1 MTVHYYKYSRNAR
14 AAARRVGL
22 DPDVVVQPAPAG
34 FYSVDFGD
42 IEPTEP
48 EPQGDGEPVE
58 AVAVEPQPEE
68 SEPVVE
74 DKPAPDMAEL
84 YKDIASGE
92 FKEVF
97 GEPTALDVALANAHL
112 DGIPACLQRAPE
124 SAEETAA
131 REERLAHYAKD
142 ASPEREL
149 VVRKTSAAAPKE
161 AKPTKIAAVL
171 EKAKDR
177 RHHHGRGQGD
187 DGLVEDRRILRR
199 HQAGRPDADQGCER
213 SLSRRVSAARP
224 CVQSPRCPN
233 TRRRGFFTPARGLS
247 APPRGLAR
255 HRIESP

>member
-1 MTVHYYKYSRNAR
+1 MTVRYYKYSRNAR
-14 AAARRVGL
+14 AAARRIGL

-34 FYSVDFGD
+34 FFSVDFGD

-58 AVAVEPQPEE
+58 TAAAEPQPEE
-68 SEPVVE
+68 SAPVVE
-74 DKPAPDMAEL
+74 SAE
-84 YKDIASGE
+84 
-92 FKEVF
+92 V
-97 GEPTALDVALANAHL
+97 GEPNVDVALANAHL
-112 DGIPACLQRAPE
+112 DGIPAFLQRAPE

-131 REERLAHYAKD
+131 REERLARYAKD
-142 ASPEREL
+142 ARPEREL
-149 VVRKTSAAAPKE
+149 VVRKTSTAAPKE

-233 TRRRGFFTPARGLS
+233 KAPGFFHACTRP
-247 APPRGLAR
+247 
-255 HRIESP
+255 

>member
-68 SEPVVE
+68 STPEPEDSAPVVE
-74 DKPAPDMAEL
+74 STEAE
-84 YKDIASGE
+84 
-92 FKEVF
+92 
-97 GEPTALDVALANAHL
+97 EPNVDVALANAHL
-112 DGIPACLQRAPE
+112 DGIPAFLQRAPE

-161 AKPTKIAAVL
+161 AKPTKIAAVI
-171 EKAKDR
+171 EKAKTVGITMAEVKAMTGWSKTGGFYGAIKR
-177 RHHHGRGQGD
+177 A
-187 DGLVEDRRILRR
+187 GLTLTKD
-199 HQAGRPDADQGCER
+199 AGG
-213 SLSRRVSAARP
+213 VYHAA
-224 CVQSPRCPN
+224 
-233 TRRRGFFTPARGLS
+233 
-247 APPRGLAR
+247 
-255 HRIESP
+255 

>member
-1 MTVHYYKYSRNAR
+1 MTVRYYKYSRNAR
-14 AAARRVGL
+14 AAARRIGL

-48 EPQGDGEPVE
+48 EPQGDGEPQE
-58 AVAVEPQPEE
+58 TVAVEPQPEE

-131 REERLAHYAKD
+131 REERLAHYAKGEPGARARRAQD
-142 ASPEREL
+142 QHGRAEGGKAHQDRRRLGEGQRPSASPWPR
-149 VVRKTSAAAPKE
+149 
-161 AKPTKIAAVL
+161 
-171 EKAKDR
+171 
-177 RHHHGRGQGD
+177 
-187 DGLVEDRRILRR
+187 
-199 HQAGRPDADQGCER
+199 
-213 SLSRRVSAARP
+213 SRR
-224 CVQSPRCPN
+224 
-233 TRRRGFFTPARGLS
+233 
-247 APPRGLAR
+247 
-255 HRIESP
+255 